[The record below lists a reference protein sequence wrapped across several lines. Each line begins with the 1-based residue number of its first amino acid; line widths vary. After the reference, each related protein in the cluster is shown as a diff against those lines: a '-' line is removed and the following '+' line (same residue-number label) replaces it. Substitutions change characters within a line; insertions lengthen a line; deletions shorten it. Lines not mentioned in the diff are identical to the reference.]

1 MAFNGTL
8 LKLGGETFPMKW
20 IEYDTYKVTPN
31 RRQDLNPF
39 RNANGVLQRN
49 VVEHEPTTIDFNL
62 RSMYNKDVAS
72 VMSFI
77 RSKYTN
83 VKEKKLVI
91 QYYDPEYDNY
101 NDGAFYLDSN
111 VEFPIKTI
119 NIEKKIIKYGQ
130 IKLSFVEY

>member
-8 LKLGGETFPMKW
+8 LKLGGEVFPMRW
-20 IEYDTYKVTPN
+20 IEYDTYKVVPN

-49 VVEHEPTTIDFNL
+49 VVAHEPTTIDFSL
-62 RSMYNKDVAS
+62 RSMYNKDIAS

-83 VKEKKLVI
+83 VKEKKLII

-101 NDGAFYLDSN
+101 NDGSFYLDPN

-119 NIEKKIIKYGQ
+119 NIEKKVIKYGQ
-130 IKLSFVEY
+130 IKLSFVGY